1 MESQCKKIKTFKS
14 SIATKADLIEFKVDI
29 IKYCFIACL
38 TLFLVFRIMF
48 NTYLGQTNTARKD

>member
-48 NTYLGQTNTARKD
+48 NTYLG